1 MNEVESLQKTQYNK
15 NQKLIYE
22 TIKQDIMSLANIK
35 NKFNDIV
42 RKNHL
47 MNQKQLIKGEKSFFS
62 KKNNIKNNVLN
73 ENHCKYNKPSLINL
87 EKKINKRFKKFYF
100 TSIDFYNTKI
110 INEII
115 SNENSHIVA
124 EFKDFL
130 IKDDYSEFIQR
141 FYNID
146 DSVFLLKQI
155 FEYYKLSSVVYPN
168 YILLPENKYIYRNIQ
183 KKQKIIDD
191 QQEQEERIIDEEKK
205 KKNLTER
212 EKDKSEKVFDSKI
225 IDSILNQSNTS
236 QIQKCVF
243 GVSNETS
250 FEIEENNNI
259 YNLVRNIK
267 KAEENIYSKNNEK
280 NRSIN
285 NNNLK
290 TNKNNNKN
298 NNNNIYKNNLNEDQN
313 KLNNQKKKNMNKMKQ
328 FINNN
333 INENKIKTRNINIF
347 TEFSNFAKTHSNL
360 MPNFGNLRNVNKG
373 RNIYSLYISKNTEN
387 QNSKRTNNN
396 NKNKATFT
404 TNYINDKSI
413 NLTNENIKN
422 AITLSKNKKGHKK
435 YIKTNI
441 DSESNKEEL
450 DNVYKPDL
458 KTYNNSIENNSISSK
473 NLKLNDKKSEKMG
486 NSKKD
491 FKIKKPPLPNIE
503 FSKEELAQINGK
515 IIKKTIIN
523 ELLSS
528 LGTSFKETLKNP
540 KLTESQKE
548 FSNSINKTDRN
559 RNIKSNKNLNT
570 NDNYLNIKKKMNNTR
585 NISDIIGDSYK
596 YLNNNSKTL
605 TNGKSNKQI
614 SLDIELIN
622 NKINIINNEQAI
634 SSTFENHNKDS
645 NLNMNLTTERN
656 TIAACRNEERYQYN
670 VKQFMNTK
678 NSNFKEK
685 SLDKDIKN
693 EYKFNPVTNK
703 VKGRNKISSKKND
716 SHYTNSIANN
726 NNNNRKPIYNK
737 KSRNKSNNLYNNN
750 LTYAMVNMK
759 KYINNNSMYIN
770 EKSTNY
776 KKVSFNN
783 KINQH
788 ETISVIPTSLKDK
801 LKLNFDFLKQTEI
814 AQIENY
820 GKKIQP
826 PNRDFFLT
834 SKNSQNIHKDL
845 NKNNN
850 KHNKNNSILIH
861 NQKPNDY
868 PLSARVHK
876 VNAHR
881 SCNNHYNKNID
892 NVNNKYYGIFKNS
905 KKIKN
910 KGLKTSMVE
919 PHIGN
924 ILFGYSNSYKNKS
937 RYIQKIQHTNAN
949 NQKQNLI
956 LSNIINKK
964 DEENFKSIKN
974 NTISQENSRQKKKR
988 KISNHIYSNSNCNK
1002 TDLNSLINNNYN
1014 TISNKPR
1021 SRSKNSHNYNINHD
1035 NNINEEKNKPKNNLM
1050 NSPNK
1055 INRIPKNINSN
1066 KKTNN
1071 INKEKFI
1078 IPIKRMNDQNERYYN
1093 IEVNINDIK
1102 EKANDSK
1109 EKFSAGKIN
1118 KETNKQHIKLNST
1131 TQFSTGS
1138 LNINFNNYINNYCLN
1153 YNNKSLVTTNQ
1164 NKPKLTKMEPK
1175 NYKRIKN
1182 VKNNIKEFQI
1192 NGFDKIIKN
1201 KKNNFVPMT
1210 LTDRNNQDNMDFH
1223 K

>member
-1 MNEVESLQKTQYNK
+1 MDEVESLQKSQNNK

-35 NKFNDIV
+35 NKFNDVI

-47 MNQKQLIKGEKSFFS
+47 MNQKLYMKGEKSFFV
-62 KKNNIKNNVLN
+62 KKNNTKNASLN
-73 ENHCKYNKPSLINL
+73 ANHCKYKKSSFINL
-87 EKKINKRFKKFYF
+87 EKKIYKRFHKFYL
-100 TSIDFYNTKI
+100 TNIDFYNIKI

-141 FYNID
+141 FYILD

-191 QQEQEERIIDEEKK
+191 QQEQEERNIDEEQK

-212 EKDKSEKVFDSKI
+212 DKDKSEKVFDSKI

-250 FEIEENNNI
+250 FEIEDNNNI
-259 YNLVRNIK
+259 YNLVKNIK
-267 KAEENIYSKNNEK
+267 KAEENIYNKNIDK
-280 NRSIN
+280 NKSNNN

-290 TNKNNNKN
+290 TNKNNNKV
-298 NNNNIYKNNLNEDQN
+298 NNNNIYKNNLNEEQN
-313 KLNNQKKKNMNKMKQ
+313 KLNNQIKKNMNKMKQ

-333 INENKIKTRNINIF
+333 NNINGNKIKTRNINIF

-360 MPNFGNLRNVNKG
+360 MSNFGNLRNVNKG
-373 RNIYSLYISKNTEN
+373 RNIYSLYVSKNSEN
-387 QNSKRTNNN
+387 QTSKRNNN
-396 NKNKATFT
+396 NKNKAAIS

-422 AITLSKNKKGHKK
+422 TITLSKNKKVHHK

-441 DSESNKEEL
+441 DSEGNKEEL
-450 DNVYKPDL
+450 DNFYKTDL

-473 NLKLNDKKSEKMG
+473 NLKTNDNKNEKLG
-486 NSKKD
+486 NIKKD
-491 FKIKKPPLPNIE
+491 FKLKKPPIPNID
-503 FSKEELAQINGK
+503 FSKEELAHNNGK
-515 IIKKTIIN
+515 LIKKTIIN

-528 LGTSFKETLKNP
+528 LGTSFKETWKNS

-548 FSNSINKTDRN
+548 FSSSINKTDRN
-559 RNIKSNKNLNT
+559 RKSNKNLNI
-570 NDNYLNIKKKMNNTR
+570 NDNYLNIKKKLNNTR

-596 YLNNNSKTL
+596 YLDNNSKTL
-605 TNGKSNKQI
+605 NNGKSNKQI

-622 NKINIINNEQAI
+622 NKINIINNDQAI
-634 SSTFENHNKDS
+634 SNTFENHNNNKDS
-645 NLNMNLTTERN
+645 NLNINLTTERN
-656 TIAACRNEERYQYN
+656 TIAACRNEDRYLN

-678 NSNFKEK
+678 ISNFKEK

-693 EYKFNPVTNK
+693 EGKFNPASNK
-703 VKGRNKISSKKND
+703 VKGRNKITSKKND
-716 SHYTNSIANN
+716 SHNTNSIVNIN
-726 NNNNRKPIYNK
+726 NNNNRKLICSKNSRNK
-737 KSRNKSNNLYNNN
+737 KSNLYNNN
-750 LTYAMVNMK
+750 LTYAMINMK
-759 KYINNNSMYIN
+759 KYINNNSMHGN
-770 EKSTNY
+770 EKSSNS
-776 KKVSFNN
+776 KKVPNNN

-801 LKLNFDFLKQTEI
+801 LKLNFDFLKQTEMNPT
-814 AQIENY
+814 ENY
-820 GKKIQP
+820 SKKIKP

-834 SKNSQNIHKDL
+834 SKNSQNIHREL
-845 NKNNN
+845 NKNPN

-861 NQKPNDY
+861 NQKPNDF

-876 VNAHR
+876 VNGHR
-881 SCNNHYNKNID
+881 SCNNHNSKNID
-892 NVNNKYYGIFKNS
+892 NMNNKYYGIFKNS
-905 KKIKN
+905 KKLKN
-910 KGLKTSMVE
+910 KGMKNSLIE
-919 PHIGN
+919 PQIGN
-924 ILFGYSNSYKNKS
+924 IIYGYSNSYKNKS

-964 DEENFKSIKN
+964 DDENFKTIKN
-974 NTISQENSRQKKKR
+974 NTISQENSRQKKRK
-988 KISNHIYSNSNCNK
+988 KISSHIYSNSNCNK
-1002 TDLNSLINNNYN
+1002 TDLNSLLNSNYN

-1021 SRSKNSHNYNINHD
+1021 SRSKNSHHRHNINHD
-1035 NNINEEKNKPKNNLM
+1035 EEKNKIKNNLN

-1055 INRIPKNINSN
+1055 INKIPKNINSN
-1066 KKTNN
+1066 KKNNNN

-1078 IPIKRMNDQNERYYN
+1078 IPIKSINDKNERYYN
-1093 IEVNINDIK
+1093 IEVNINDIN
-1102 EKANDSK
+1102 EKQNDNK
-1109 EKFSAGKIN
+1109 DKFSVGKLN
-1118 KETNKQHIKLNST
+1118 KDINKQHIKLNST

-1138 LNINFNNYINNYCLN
+1138 LNINFNNYTNNYCLN
-1153 YNNKSLVTTNQ
+1153 YNNNSIATTNQ
-1164 NKPKLTKMEPK
+1164 NKPKFTKMEPK

-1182 VKNNIKEFQI
+1182 IKSNIKGFQI
-1192 NGFDKIIKN
+1192 NGFEKILKN
-1201 KKNNFVPMT
+1201 KKNNFFPMT
-1210 LTDRNNQDNMDFH
+1210 LTDRNKQANMDYH